1 MQPTST
7 AKNHKELQHMYIP
20 YRFMSAVGVAVLY
33 QSQLI
38 QQETSDHVERD
49 YDNSLETDIADES
62 QEH

>member
-7 AKNHKELQHMYIP
+7 AKNHQELQHMYSLS
-20 YRFMSAVGVAVLY
+20 RFMSAVGVAVLY

-49 YDNSLETDIADES
+49 YDNSSETDIVGES
-62 QEH
+62 